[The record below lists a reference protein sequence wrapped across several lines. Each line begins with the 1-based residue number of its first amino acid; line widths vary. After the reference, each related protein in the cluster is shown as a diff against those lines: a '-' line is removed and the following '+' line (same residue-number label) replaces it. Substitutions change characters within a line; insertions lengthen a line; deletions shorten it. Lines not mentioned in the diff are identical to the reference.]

1 MGAVTMGK
9 SFSLKSSSNDPLS
22 APFKFIG
29 SAEPFFIFALFILH
43 VLIKIWTMSFLNTS
57 TNIGK
62 SFYLRDFN
70 SITVLIIRI
79 GSINANYK

>member
-1 MGAVTMGK
+1 MKKDIIAI
-9 SFSLKSSSNDPLS
+9 NI
-22 APFKFIG
+22 KFCEVKRIMPA
-29 SAEPFFIFALFILH
+29 STTLCINKF
-43 VLIKIWTMSFLNTS
+43 WTMSLLNNS

-70 SITVLIIRI
+70 FITALTKRI